1 MEDFADFNLSGDLS
15 GDPYASVNPL
25 LFSAVLI
32 ALTIGVMLALIWCQ
46 SQGQRE
52 LLWTVDLT
60 ESEKRRTLSLLL
72 PHTALEWPK
81 ARETTPRRRSHLVKR
96 VGEATGLVSSA
107 QQGGWVFRP
116 ELAGTDCTPLLV
128 FVNRGSGGRQGAASL
143 LHLRRVL
150 SPHQVVD
157 MDQGN
162 AEEVLQSFGTVGR
175 FRVLVCGGDGTVG
188 WVLSLLDGAGLEYTP
203 PLAILPLGT
212 GNDLARALGWGKVPA
227 LRAARDWVSVLE
239 EVERAQVAL
248 LDRWQV
254 SIEHARSPSSVPAR
268 RVSTLGLSASVANLR
283 NTQSI
288 PNRAPRNLIMQ
299 NYIGIGVDAKVALAW
314 HQRRQRQ
321 PQSYKSRWR
330 NKLRYA
336 RDGVQQMLSGAGD
349 DVSRL
354 MAGLVVEA
362 DGVPIELPPHTQGL
376 IVLNIPS
383 YGGGSDLWGIE
394 EEEREGQPW
403 PGGEDMYMWGAK
415 EVEARRER
423 GGQKVFESTSLTG
436 HGGASR
442 PATPSTTG
450 SHGHRETPPRSPT
463 PVGAEMAEA
472 AEAEVAATSAG
483 AEAAAVLRTVGR
495 AGGASHHRSSSDGS
509 SGGRRTRPATP
520 PNRSG
525 DAFVPPSMDDGL
537 LEVVTVQGVLQLGLA
552 QMSLSGARR
561 LCQCSRLTV
570 RSTDTLPV
578 QVPPPPPPRRR
589 SPARLRQSPP
599 RPSSCRPLRAQ
610 VDGEP
615 FELEPM
621 FAPRKA
627 MTISV
632 RHHNQ
637 AVMLSQSRVRADG
650 VALEALDWA
659 LQEGVI
665 SVEQRN
671 CVLREVARRTGK
683 LQRAESSRPGGGMQS
698 FGSSVSLEAFNHR
711 LESFNHRL

>member
-578 QVPPPPPPRRR
+578 QVPPRPPAGPHQRP
-589 SPARLRQSPP
+589 L
-599 RPSSCRPLRAQ
+599 RPSSSRPPRAQ

>member
-570 RSTDTLPV
+570 RSTDTRPV

-589 SPARLRQSPP
+589 PPARLRQSPP
-599 RPSSCRPLRAQ
+599 RPSSSRPLRAQ

>member
-578 QVPPPPPPRRR
+578 QVPPPPPPRPP
-589 SPARLRQSPP
+589 PARLRQSPP

>member
-288 PNRAPRNLIMQ
+288 PSRAPRNLIMQ

-589 SPARLRQSPP
+589 PPARLRPSSP
-599 RPSSCRPLRAQ
+599 RPVSRPLRAQ

>member
-578 QVPPPPPPRRR
+578 QVPPPHRRAAARPPACAKAPPA
-589 SPARLRQSPP
+589 PARAGR
-599 RPSSCRPLRAQ
+599 
-610 VDGEP
+610 
-615 FELEPM
+615 
-621 FAPRKA
+621 
-627 MTISV
+627 SV
-632 RHHNQ
+632 RRWMGSH
-637 AVMLSQSRVRADG
+637 SS
-650 VALEALDWA
+650 
-659 LQEGVI
+659 
-665 SVEQRN
+665 
-671 CVLREVARRTGK
+671 
-683 LQRAESSRPGGGMQS
+683 SSRCS
-698 FGSSVSLEAFNHR
+698 HR
-711 LESFNHRL
+711 ARP

>member
-1 MEDFADFNLSGDLS
+1 MEEFTDFNLSGDLRS
-15 GDPYASVNPL
+15 DPYASVNPL

-32 ALTIGVMLALIWCQ
+32 SLTLGVMLALLWCQ
-46 SQGQRE
+46 SQGERE

-60 ESEKRRTLSLLL
+60 ESEKRRTLSFLL

-81 ARETTPRRRSHLVKR
+81 ARETTPRRKSHLVKR

-212 GNDLARALGWGKVPA
+212 GNDLARALGWGKAPA

-254 SIEHARSPSSVPAR
+254 SIEHARAPRSVPAR
-268 RVSTLGLSASVANLR
+268 RVATLGLSASVANLR
-283 NTQSI
+283 DTQSI
-288 PNRAPRNLIMQ
+288 PTKAPRNLIMQ

-383 YGGGSDLWGIE
+383 YGGGSDLWGVE

-403 PGGEDMYMWGAK
+403 QGSEDMWGAK

-423 GGQKVFESTSLTG
+423 GGQKMYEATSLTG
-436 HGGASR
+436 HGATSR
-442 PATPSTTG
+442 PVTPSTTG
-450 SHGHRETPPRSPT
+450 SHGQREIPPRSPT
-463 PVGAEMAEA
+463 PVGVEMAEA
-472 AEAEVAATSAG
+472 EEEAAAAATSAG
-483 AEAAAVLRTVGR
+483 AEAAAVPRAAGR
-495 AGGASHHRSSSDGS
+495 VGGASHHRSSSDGS

-520 PNRSG
+520 PNRGG

-578 QVPPPPPPRRR
+578 QVPLPHAPAP
-589 SPARLRQSPP
+589 PARPHP
-599 RPSSCRPLRAQ
+599 RTKGLPAPARAARP
-610 VDGEP
+610 
-615 FELEPM
+615 
-621 FAPRKA
+621 
-627 MTISV
+627 
-632 RHHNQ
+632 
-637 AVMLSQSRVRADG
+637 
-650 VALEALDWA
+650 
-659 LQEGVI
+659 
-665 SVEQRN
+665 
-671 CVLREVARRTGK
+671 ARRWMGSHSS
-683 LQRAESSRPGGGMQS
+683 SSRCSRRARP
-698 FGSSVSLEAFNHR
+698 
-711 LESFNHRL
+711 

>member
-1 MEDFADFNLSGDLS
+1 MEEFADFNLSGDPS
-15 GDPYASVNPL
+15 VEPYVSVNPL
-25 LFSAVLI
+25 LFSAVII
-32 ALTIGVMLALIWCQ
+32 ALTMGVMLALIWCQ
-46 SQGQRE
+46 SQGERE

-60 ESEKRRTLSLLL
+60 ESEKRRIFSLLL
-72 PHTALEWPK
+72 PHAALEWPK

-96 VGEATGLVSSA
+96 VGEATGLVSSV
-107 QQGGWVFRP
+107 QQEQGGWVFRP

-162 AEEVLQSFGTVGR
+162 AEEVLQCFSTVGR

-227 LRAARDWVSVLE
+227 LRATRDWVSVLE

-254 SIEHARSPSSVPAR
+254 SIADARSPSSVPAR
-268 RVSTLGLSASVANLR
+268 RVSALGLSASVANLR
-283 NTQSI
+283 STQSV
-288 PNRAPRNLIMQ
+288 PNRAPRSLIMQ

-383 YGGGSDLWGIE
+383 YGGGSDLWGVE
-394 EEEREGQPW
+394 EEEREGPPW
-403 PGGEDMYMWGAK
+403 QAGEDMWAAK
-415 EVEARRER
+415 EAEPRRER
-423 GGQKVFESTSLTG
+423 GGQKVFESTSLTA
-436 HGGASR
+436 HGGTSR
-442 PATPSTTG
+442 PATPSTIG
-450 SHGHRETPPRSPT
+450 SHGQRETPPRSPT
-463 PVGAEMAEA
+463 PVCAELAEA
-472 AEAEVAATSAG
+472 AEAEAAATSAG
-483 AEAAAVLRTVGR
+483 AEAAAILRPAAR
-495 AGGASHHRSSSDGS
+495 AGGASHHRSSSEGS

-520 PNRSG
+520 PYRGG

-570 RSTDTLPV
+570 RSTETLPV
-578 QVPPPPPPRRR
+578 QVHPPAPPPPRSGAAGPTKAPR
-589 SPARLRQSPP
+589 PP
-599 RPSSCRPLRAQ
+599 HTHPPTYRPSSCRP
-610 VDGEP
+610 P
-615 FELEPM
+615 
-621 FAPRKA
+621 
-627 MTISV
+627 V
-632 RHHNQ
+632 RRWMGSH
-637 AVMLSQSRVRADG
+637 SS
-650 VALEALDWA
+650 
-659 LQEGVI
+659 
-665 SVEQRN
+665 
-671 CVLREVARRTGK
+671 
-683 LQRAESSRPGGGMQS
+683 SSRCSRRARP
-698 FGSSVSLEAFNHR
+698 
-711 LESFNHRL
+711 

>member
-450 SHGHRETPPRSPT
+450 SHGLL
-463 PVGAEMAEA
+463 A
-472 AEAEVAATSAG
+472 AATYQG
-483 AEAAAVLRTVGR
+483 RT
-495 AGGASHHRSSSDGS
+495 
-509 SGGRRTRPATP
+509 
-520 PNRSG
+520 
-525 DAFVPPSMDDGL
+525 
-537 LEVVTVQGVLQLGLA
+537 
-552 QMSLSGARR
+552 
-561 LCQCSRLTV
+561 
-570 RSTDTLPV
+570 
-578 QVPPPPPPRRR
+578 
-589 SPARLRQSPP
+589 
-599 RPSSCRPLRAQ
+599 
-610 VDGEP
+610 
-615 FELEPM
+615 
-621 FAPRKA
+621 
-627 MTISV
+627 
-632 RHHNQ
+632 
-637 AVMLSQSRVRADG
+637 
-650 VALEALDWA
+650 
-659 LQEGVI
+659 
-665 SVEQRN
+665 
-671 CVLREVARRTGK
+671 
-683 LQRAESSRPGGGMQS
+683 
-698 FGSSVSLEAFNHR
+698 
-711 LESFNHRL
+711 